1 MSFRCPLLSPNCPKL
16 SSSPLYIHREQ
27 FPEPLPWSPLRFFAY
42 LLGALPSFRC
52 LDSLKST
59 CSVCSP
65 GPSQCLLRSL
75 HGSGPFL
82 SLARSPHW
90 SIWGGSSRSSHRPS
104 PSGVLLLIPLPL
116 VPLQV
121 PIQLASL
128 IPLPSPVLGSPWVL
142 GFTCGIS
149 RSPPHLAFPIPLGIP
164 SLTSGPTRSPL
175 YFAVPDPI
183 LVLSLTRSPSRGPPR
198 TPRPGPSRSPEA
210 LTTRF
215 PGCSWPLLRV
225 PVPGLRLSLWR
236 PRSHLSTVTRDPV
249 ATAFS
254 HSCPES
260 LSCRVLACCVPTRSL
275 RPRVRVALHSP
286 RRTLAAAAAAVRGA
300 APPGVANR
308 TRLRGARPAPTRLRP
323 RLRPLPRS
331 DRLSTDLT

>member
-1 MSFRCPLLSPNCPKL
+1 MSPNCPKL

-27 FPEPLPWSPLRFFAY
+27 FPEPLPWPPLRFFAY

-82 SLARSPHW
+82 SPVRSPQW

-128 IPLPSPVLGSPWVL
+128 IPLPSPFWGPLVHLRYFSVPSSSC
-142 GFTCGIS
+142 FPHPS
-149 RSPPHLAFPIPLGIP
+149 RHPL
-164 SLTSGPTRSPL
+164 SHQRSYSESTP

-183 LVLSLTRSPSRGPPR
+183 LVLSLTRGPSRGPPR

-210 LTTRF
+210 LTTRL

-260 LSCRVLACCVPTRSL
+260 LSCRVLACCDPTRSL

>member
-1 MSFRCPLLSPNCPKL
+1 MLSLQSRSFSVSPPLTPRFRSLSESGSL
-16 SSSPLYIHREQ
+16 SSLVNLGRIFSFIPPSQSLRGPLAHSPA
-27 FPEPLPWSPLRFFAY
+27 PGP
-42 LLGALPSFRC
+42 
-52 LDSLKST
+52 
-59 CSVCSP
+59 SP
-65 GPSQCLLRSL
+65 GPYSTRFVNPTAQ
-75 HGSGPFL
+75 
-82 SLARSPHW
+82 
-90 SIWGGSSRSSHRPS
+90 SRS
-104 PSGVLLLIPLPL
+104 G
-116 VPLQV
+116 VPL
-121 PIQLASL
+121 
-128 IPLPSPVLGSPWVL
+128 
-142 GFTCGIS
+142 FTCSIS

>member
-82 SLARSPHW
+82 SLVRSPHW

-128 IPLPSPVLGSPWVL
+128 IPLPSPVLGSPCSPTVFLGPLLILLSPSLSASLLSPAVL
-142 GFTCGIS
+142 
-149 RSPPHLAFPIPLGIP
+149 LGVHSTSP
-164 SLTSGPTRSPL
+164 SLTPSWS
-175 YFAVPDPI
+175 
-183 LVLSLTRSPSRGPPR
+183 SPSPAVLLGVPPALPVPVLPGPPK
-198 TPRPGPSRSPEA
+198 
-210 LTTRF
+210 
-215 PGCSWPLLRV
+215 
-225 PVPGLRLSLWR
+225 
-236 PRSHLSTVTRDPV
+236 H
-249 ATAFS
+249 
-254 HSCPES
+254 
-260 LSCRVLACCVPTRSL
+260 
-275 RPRVRVALHSP
+275 
-286 RRTLAAAAAAVRGA
+286 
-300 APPGVANR
+300 
-308 TRLRGARPAPTRLRP
+308 
-323 RLRPLPRS
+323 
-331 DRLSTDLT
+331 